1 VNSPAM
7 IYVKSHQN
15 ALQAEAA
22 ANRLAQQAKR
32 SGSRSASRIGAAL
45 SSVRSILTST
55 AEGPSLLPKLS
66 DYPYRS

>member
-15 ALQAEAA
+15 ELQAEAA
-22 ANRLAQQAKR
+22 ANRLANQAKR
-32 SGSRSASRIGAAL
+32 SGGRSASRIGAAL
-45 SSVRSILTST
+45 TSVRSILTSP
-55 AEGPSLLPKLS
+55 AEGPMLLPKLT

>member
-1 VNSPAM
+1 MHSPAM
-7 IYVKSHQN
+7 IFVKSHQD
-15 ALQAEAA
+15 ALRAEAA

-32 SGSRSASRIGAAL
+32 SGSRSASKIGAAL

-55 AEGPSLLPKLS
+55 AEGPSPLPKLS

>member
-1 VNSPAM
+1 M

-15 ALQAEAA
+15 ERQAEAA
-22 ANRLAQQAKR
+22 ANHLAKQAKR

-45 SSVRSILTST
+45 TSVRSILTSSS
-55 AEGPSLLPKLS
+55 EGPTALPKLT